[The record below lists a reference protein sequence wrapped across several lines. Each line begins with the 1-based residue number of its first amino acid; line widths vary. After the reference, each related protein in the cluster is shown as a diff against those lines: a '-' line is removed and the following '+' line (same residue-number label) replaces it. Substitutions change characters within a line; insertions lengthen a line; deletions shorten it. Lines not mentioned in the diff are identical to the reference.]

1 MPIALLVTR
10 RNVRL
15 AGRVEHASAEGAAMN
30 RVAVRMGIG
39 VWILGVLAGGM
50 LAAGQPQDLCRIEQE
65 ADTIRCLADELRPE
79 LRDHFHCSCVFRDLN
94 RARNDVEAAAR
105 RVRSAARSR
114 SRVCD
119 LPGDVNCLV
128 ESVNRLQCLVDRA
141 RGYRQDFGPLGL
153 DSGCVSRVERIL
165 AEMCQRASLLEAM
178 VCGGQIGGGY
188 YQSGFSGGDWGYG
201 SGAGSG
207 GFAPGPI
214 GYSGVSFSPSGS
226 FPGFA
231 PVPVPVPLTNQRRVQ
246 FGREVERSR
255 SVSRSRD
262 FRIR

>member
-1 MPIALLVTR
+1 
-10 RNVRL
+10 
-15 AGRVEHASAEGAAMN
+15 MN
-30 RVAVRMGIG
+30 RVAVGMGLG
-39 VWILGVLAGGM
+39 VWILGVLAGGT

-94 RARNDVEAAAR
+94 RARNDVESAAR

-114 SRVCD
+114 NRVCD
-119 LPGDVNCLV
+119 LPGEVNCLV

-153 DSGCVSRVERIL
+153 DRGCVSRVERIL
-165 AEMCQRASLLEAM
+165 AEMCHRATVLEAL
-178 VCGGQIGGGY
+178 VCGGQFGGGY
-188 YQSGFSGGDWGYG
+188 YESGFGGGDWGYG
-201 SGAGSG
+201 GGVGTG

-214 GYSGVSFSPSGS
+214 GYGGVSFSNAGS

-231 PVPVPVPLTNQRRVQ
+231 PMPVPVPLATERRVQ
-246 FGREVERSR
+246 AGREVERSR
-255 SVSRSRD
+255 SVTRSRD